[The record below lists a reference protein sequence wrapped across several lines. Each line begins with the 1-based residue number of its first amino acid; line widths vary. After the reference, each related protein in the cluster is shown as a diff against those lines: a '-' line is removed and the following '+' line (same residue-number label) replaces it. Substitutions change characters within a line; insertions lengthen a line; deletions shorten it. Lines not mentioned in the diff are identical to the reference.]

1 MPDSLTV
8 RLDKW
13 LWAARFFRTRTL
25 AAAAI
30 EAGRVRIDGARVKPA
45 RPVRIDDL
53 IRMTIGGFD
62 WEVRVRRL
70 SDVRASA
77 GIAQTLYAETG
88 ASMAARAAAIE
99 RGRLEREPALQR
111 KGRPS
116 KRDRRQIESLGTTLH
131 DDERDS

>member
-1 MPDSLTV
+1 MTV

-30 EAGRVRIDGARVKPA
+30 EAGRVRIGSVRVKSA
-45 RPVRIDDL
+45 KPVRVDDL
-53 IRMTIGGFD
+53 IRMTIAGLD

-88 ASMAARAAAIE
+88 ASMTARAAAIE
-99 RGRLEREPALQR
+99 RGRLEREPAVQR
-111 KGRPS
+111 KGRPT
-116 KRDRRQIESLGTTLH
+116 KRDRRQIESMGTPSH
-131 DDERDS
+131 DDEGA

>member
-1 MPDSLTV
+1 MSDLFSV

-25 AAAAI
+25 AAAAV
-30 EAGRVRIDGARVKPA
+30 EAGRVRVDASRVKPA
-45 RPVRIDDL
+45 RPVRVDDL
-53 IRMTIGGFD
+53 IRMTIAGFE

-77 GIAQTLYAETG
+77 GIAQTLYAETV
-88 ASMAARAAAIE
+88 ASMAARSAAIE

-111 KGRPS
+111 KGRPT
-116 KRDRRQIESLGTTLH
+116 KRDRRQIESLGATSRE
-131 DDERDS
+131 DERDG